1 MYFIL
6 LVLFRLLSKQTIRD
20 VREYDKTN
28 EKSFDNEMVTSKQ
41 MQGFFKGQ
49 KRVENG
55 YKNGES
61 SGYVPGVQN
70 VFLEVTISLGCC

>member
-1 MYFIL
+1 
-6 LVLFRLLSKQTIRD
+6 
-20 VREYDKTN
+20 
-28 EKSFDNEMVTSKQ
+28 
-41 MQGFFKGQ
+41 MQDFFKGQ
-49 KRVENG
+49 KRVEND